1 MRIFLELKQKQNKM
15 TQEQYN
21 KYMDGL
27 VLKVA
32 SKKTLNKKASIT
44 KKAGKGKYLA
54 ATALGGG
61 VAGIWGI
68 GKVLSSL
75 LNKKE
80 PVQNAVPEKGIWD
93 KVKETTKKVVDPAK
107 DITKKTISV
116 VKEHPY
122 IAGGAA
128 TAALAGGLL
137 GAYLIRKNQKDNK
150 SVAEFVEETKT
161 AAFKKQ
167 AAMADKVKEVSDLLV
182 NYGKKG
188 KDLVLDYSQKGL
200 DYAKANPWKTG
211 IAGAG
216 AVGVP
221 AALLSVYYARKNDKS
236 KK

>member
-1 MRIFLELKQKQNKM
+1 M

-32 SKKTLNKKASIT
+32 SKKTLNKKASVT
-44 KKAGKGKYLA
+44 KKAGAGKPLA
-54 ATALGGG
+54 AAALGGG
-61 VAGIWGI
+61 VAGAGWGI
-68 GKVLSSL
+68 GKVLSNI
-75 LNKKE
+75 LNKK
-80 PVQNAVPEKGIWD
+80 PVQAPVPEKGIWD

-122 IAGGAA
+122 VAGGAA

-150 SVAEFVEETKT
+150 GVSESVEEVKV
-161 AAFKKQ
+161 AASKKQ

-211 IAGAG
+211 VAGAG

-221 AALLSVYYARKNDKS
+221 AALLSVYYARKNDKA

>member
-1 MRIFLELKQKQNKM
+1 M

-54 ATALGGG
+54 ALLLGGG
-61 VAGIWGI
+61 TVGAGIGAGTLWGQ
-68 GKVLSSL
+68 
-75 LNKKE
+75 NAKK
-80 PVQNAVPEKGIWD
+80 PAQNAVPEKGVWD
-93 KVKETTKKVVDPAK
+93 KVKETTKKVVDPVK
-107 DITKKTISV
+107 DVTKKTISV

-122 IAGGAA
+122 VAGGAA

-150 SVAEFVEETKT
+150 GVSESVEEVKVATT
-161 AAFKKQ
+161 KKQ

-200 DYAKANPWKTG
+200 DYAKANPWKTSV
-211 IAGAG
+211 AGAG

-221 AALLSVYYARKNDKS
+221 AALLSVYYARKNEKA

>member
-1 MRIFLELKQKQNKM
+1 M

-32 SKKTLNKKASIT
+32 SKKILNKKASIT
-44 KKAGKGKYLA
+44 KEAGVGKPLTA
-54 ATALGGG
+54 VALGGG
-61 VAGIWGI
+61 VAGAGWGI
-68 GKVLSSL
+68 GKVLSNF
-75 LNKKE
+75 LNKK
-80 PVQNAVPEKGIWD
+80 PDQDPVPEKGIWD

-122 IAGGAA
+122 VAGGAA

-137 GAYLIRKNQKDNK
+137 GAYLIRKNQKGNK
-150 SVAEFVEETKT
+150 GVSESVEEVKV
-161 AAFKKQ
+161 AATKKQ

-211 IAGAG
+211 VAGAG

-221 AALLSVYYARKNDKS
+221 AALLSVYYARKNDKA

>member
-1 MRIFLELKQKQNKM
+1 M

-44 KKAGKGKYLA
+44 KKAGAGKPLA
-54 ATALGGG
+54 AVALGSG
-61 VAGIWGI
+61 VAGTGWGI
-68 GKVLSSL
+68 GKVLSNI
-75 LNKKE
+75 LNKK
-80 PVQNAVPEKGIWD
+80 PDQVPEKGIWD
-93 KVKETTKKVVDPAK
+93 KVKETTKKVVDPVK
-107 DITKKTISV
+107 DVTKKTVSV

-150 SVAEFVEETKT
+150 GVSESVEEVKV
-161 AAFKKQ
+161 AATKKQ

-188 KDLVLDYSQKGL
+188 KDLVLNYSQKGL

-221 AALLSVYYARKNDKS
+221 AALLSVYYARKNDKA